1 MPNSPQLRIVR
12 KSEAYWRVTFD
23 NPPLNLLN
31 PDTINELHHMIG
43 RIEDDTRLKV
53 VVFDSADP
61 DFFIAHYDM
70 SRAGETPT
78 RPEPSG
84 LPRWIDFTT
93 RLAKVSVVSVASIRG
108 RARGVGSEF
117 LLACDLRFAS
127 LEKAIFGQPE
137 VAVGLIPGGGAV
149 ERLSILVGR
158 ARALE
163 VLLGSD
169 DFDASTA
176 ERYGWINRAVP
187 DADLDAF
194 VDNLA
199 RRVASFDRHAL
210 AEAKRLINRHGLPD
224 PAELIATQ
232 EAFMQS
238 IGWDGVRAR
247 LPKLAEL
254 GIGQRGDFEMQL
266 GQHLGQLANAASPMA
281 APPAKD
287 RPRRW
292 AVSLSLMFE
301 AAMGWRELR
310 PYREGRSKPAD
321 PLPSSPISSEPEI
334 AQRRASGRRPG
345 GQSFLS
351 SLSLMGA
358 SLMPAMRSGMA
369 RCSSTSRFSL
379 P

>member
-1 MPNSPQLRIVR
+1 MPSSPQLRIVR

-43 RIEDDTRLKV
+43 KIEDDSRLKV

-266 GQHLGQLANAASPMA
+266 GKYLGHLANAASPMA
-281 APPAKD
+281 APPPKID
-287 RPRRW
+287 R
-292 AVSLSLMFE
+292 A
-301 AAMGWRELR
+301 G
-310 PYREGRSKPAD
+310 GR
-321 PLPSSPISSEPEI
+321 
-334 AQRRASGRRPG
+334 
-345 GQSFLS
+345 
-351 SLSLMGA
+351 
-358 SLMPAMRSGMA
+358 
-369 RCSSTSRFSL
+369 
-379 P
+379 

>member
-1 MPNSPQLRIVR
+1 MTKFIARGEQTQQADAWFRCAKALKLFRGGGTSGSTGRSFFFPSTADKKEQIMPDSPQLRTYR
-12 KSEAYWRVTFD
+12 KSDAYWRVTFD

-31 PDTINELHHMIG
+31 PDTIEELHDMVG
-43 RIEDDTRLKV
+43 KIEDDTRLKV
-53 VVFDSADP
+53 VVFDSADR

-78 RPEPSG
+78 RPEPNG
-84 LPRWIDFTT
+84 LPPWIDFTS
-93 RLAKVSVVSVASIRG
+93 RLAKAPVVSVASIRG

-149 ERLSILVGR
+149 ERLSIIIGR

-176 ERYGWINRAVP
+176 ERYGWINRALP
-187 DADLDAF
+187 DADLEAF

-210 AEAKRLINRHGLPD
+210 AEVKRLINRHGLPD

-238 IGWDGVRAR
+238 IGWDGFRAR
-247 LPKLAEL
+247 LPKLVEL
-254 GIGQRGDFEMQL
+254 GIGQRGDFEMRL
-266 GQHLGQLANAASPMA
+266 GQHLGHLADVA
-281 APPAKD
+281 
-287 RPRRW
+287 
-292 AVSLSLMFE
+292 
-301 AAMGWRELR
+301 
-310 PYREGRSKPAD
+310 
-321 PLPSSPISSEPEI
+321 
-334 AQRRASGRRPG
+334 
-345 GQSFLS
+345 
-351 SLSLMGA
+351 
-358 SLMPAMRSGMA
+358 
-369 RCSSTSRFSL
+369 
-379 P
+379 